1 MAKLGWMQW
10 RAFALAAVL
19 ALVALPSFAQVALRV
34 ATWNVLAVGTPGTAE
49 YNAALKILRRLD
61 ADVVAINEVSGNAD
75 INNLERLRQDLGFS
89 HAVVAQA
96 SPFGA
101 PLVGFLSHYQLAE
114 SITWTSPA
122 LSGDLAANDLTRNIL
137 EIRVDDARLGVPV
150 SLMTTH
156 WKSGTA
162 NSDEFRR
169 SIESRRMG
177 SLAGRR
183 VAEGLPVILM
193 GDVNADI
200 GDGAMSP
207 ATFTALPVGLPTSFS
222 TGADIVA
229 VMGNGGL
236 ANDPFGP
243 ITAHAAIVEARQRD
257 GSDATRPASGR
268 RIDYLFAGKTIRVV
282 ASEVFDCADDA
293 AQLTGTMVFVG
304 SPVAATDCATASD
317 HLPVVADV
325 ELPGGPTP
333 VTLTITRE
341 GAGSGTVTSQ
351 PAGIACGAACSA
363 DFPSGTAVTLTAAAA
378 SGSTFSGWGGAC
390 AGSTANVC
398 TVSLTASATVA
409 ATFVSVPPIVEFVSS
424 TATVREGTASVT
436 LTVRRSSTAG
446 ATSVGFATRNGTAIA
461 GSDYA
466 TRSGTLNFAAGAST
480 ATLSIAILDDT
491 TVEATEHFFVDLAN
505 VSGGTLGAQAT
516 ATVTIQ
522 DNDSRV
528 EFESTTV
535 SVNEGAGTVTA
546 WVRRVGD
553 PSGAASVAFAT
564 GNGTARA
571 KNDYLARTG
580 TVSWAAG
587 DAASKAITVS
597 IVNDNSKEVAETF
610 VVSLSSP
617 TGTTLGTASRAT
629 VTILDND

>member
-1 MAKLGWMQW
+1 MRW

-19 ALVALPSFAQVALRV
+19 ALGALPSFAQVALRV

-101 PLVGFLSHYQLAE
+101 PLVAFLSHYQL
-114 SITWTSPA
+114 SQTITWTSPV
-122 LSGDLAANDLTRNIL
+122 LSGDPAANDLTRNIL
-137 EIRVDDARLGVPV
+137 EVRVDDARLGVPV

-169 SIESRRMG
+169 AIESRRMG
-177 SLAGRR
+177 ALAGQR
-183 VAEGLPVILM
+183 VGEGLPVILM

-200 GDGAMSP
+200 GDGAMTP
-207 ATFTALPVGLPTSFS
+207 ATFTALPTGLPTSFS
-222 TGADIVA
+222 TGSDIVA
-229 VMGNGGL
+229 VMNSGGL

-243 ITAHAAIVEARQRD
+243 ITAHTAIVEARQRD

-268 RIDYLFAGKTIRVV
+268 RIDYLFAGTTIRIV
-282 ASEVFDCADDA
+282 ASEVFDCVDDA
-293 AQLTGTMVFVG
+293 ALLPGTMVFVG
-304 SPVAATDCATASD
+304 SPVAASDCSTASD

-333 VTLTITRE
+333 VTLSVTRDGS
-341 GAGSGTVTSQ
+341 GAGTVASQ
-351 PAGIACGAACSA
+351 PAGIACGTACSA
-363 DFPSGTAVTLTAAAA
+363 EYPAGTSVTLSAAAA
-378 SGSTFSGWGGAC
+378 SGSAFAGWGGAC
-390 AGSTANVC
+390 AGTTANVC
-398 TVSLTASATVA
+398 TVSLTASTSVS
-409 ATFVSVPPIVEFVSS
+409 ATFVAVPAVVEFTS
-424 TATVREGTASVT
+424 TTASVREGATSVI

-446 ATSVGFATRNGTAIA
+446 ATSVGFATRNGTATA
-461 GSDYA
+461 GSDYTA
-466 TRSGTLNFAAGAST
+466 RSGSLSFAAGAAT
-480 ATLSIAILDDT
+480 ATLTITILDDSI
-491 TVEATEHFFVDLAN
+491 VESAESFFVDLTN
-505 VSGGTLGAQAT
+505 VTGGTLGAQAT

-528 EFESTTV
+528 EFESTAV
-535 SVNEGAGTVTA
+535 SASEGAGTVTV

-553 PSGAASVAFAT
+553 TSGTASVAFAT

-571 KNDYLARTG
+571 KNDYIARSG
-580 TVSWAAG
+580 TLSWAAG
-587 DAASKAITVS
+587 DTASKPITLTL
-597 IVNDNSKEVAETF
+597 VNDNTKEAAETF
-610 VVSLSSP
+610 VVNLSSP
-617 TGTTLGTASRAT
+617 TGTFLGTAARAT
-629 VTILDND
+629 VTIVDND